1 MNKTLKK
8 VLIEFLIGIPVIIG
22 LYALFEFLYCTFL
35 TKSDFVFDASN
46 LYFPILIW
54 FIIELIT
61 FITRAKKSK

>member
-8 VLIEFLIGIPVIIG
+8 VLIEFLIGIPVI
-22 LYALFEFLYCTFL
+22 LYFTFL
-35 TKSDFVFDASN
+35 TKSDFVLDASN
-46 LYFPILIW
+46 FYFPILIW